1 MQDYLE
7 EFEQDRE
14 FVKLLGRRDDEV
26 DLTIAALELARD
38 AQPDLDFEPVLTW
51 CDARAAELAGPIARA
66 AGDQKIL
73 EALTDCLAGQHG
85 LTGDAAAYE
94 TPDGSYLPRVIETRR
109 GIPISLSVLYLA
121 VADRAG
127 IGLKGVCAPGHFLT
141 RFDTLH
147 KPYFIDA
154 YHQGAVQSMAATL
167 ERIMQEQE
175 MTRSEARKSLEP
187 ASPRAIIVRMLNN
200 LKAITARTEDWKLCY
215 KVQNRLL
222 ALHPAQ
228 YNERRD
234 WGLIALKAGRPGPAL
249 TMIEQCL
256 RHCPEDEAEVL
267 RDHAKLA
274 RGAVAQF
281 N

>member
-1 MQDYLE
+1 ME
-7 EFEQDRE
+7 
-14 FVKLLGRRDDEV
+14 
-26 DLTIAALELARD
+26 
-38 AQPDLDFEPVLTW
+38 
-51 CDARAAELAGPIARA
+51 
-66 AGDQKIL
+66 
-73 EALTDCLAGQHG
+73 
-85 LTGDAAAYE
+85 
-94 TPDGSYLPRVIETRR
+94 
-109 GIPISLSVLYLA
+109 
-121 VADRAG
+121 
-127 IGLKGVCAPGHFLT
+127 
-141 RFDTLH
+141 
-147 KPYFIDA
+147 
-154 YHQGAVQSMAATL
+154 
-167 ERIMQEQE
+167 EQE
-175 MTRSEARKSLEP
+175 MTRSEARKALEP

-256 RHCPEDEAEVL
+256 RNCPADEAEVL